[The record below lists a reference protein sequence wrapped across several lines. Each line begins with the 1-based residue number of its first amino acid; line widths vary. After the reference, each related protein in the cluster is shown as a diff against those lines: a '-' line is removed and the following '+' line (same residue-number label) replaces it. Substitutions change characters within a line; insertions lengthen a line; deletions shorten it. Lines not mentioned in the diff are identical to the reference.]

1 VVEQLR
7 LKDHHRYFQ
16 QSHQLVAV
24 EQRIQL
30 ADLADLVLAV
40 LVILRLAEL
49 EILQAHLHHKETTV
63 EQLVVV
69 LDSVAVAAVEQ
80 EQLEQLADRISA
92 ELVDLVQLLAL
103 QVHL

>member
-1 VVEQLR
+1 VVR
-7 LKDHHRYFQ
+7 
-16 QSHQLVAV
+16 
-24 EQRIQL
+24 RIQL

-69 LDSVAVAAVEQ
+69 LDLVVAAVVEQ
-80 EQLEQLADRISA
+80 EQPEQLVDRISV
-92 ELVDLVQLLAL
+92 EQVEQVQLLAL